1 MKNEIP
7 LPDHLGSKLT
17 TTVCGAGR
25 SMDVRIGTVSHRHDH
40 DLLSVV
46 SVCAQAQR
54 LKRKRNTGV
63 DETVERGDLSN

>member
-25 SMDVRIGTVSHRHDH
+25 SMDVRIGTVSHRHD
-40 DLLSVV
+40 LSVV
-46 SVCAQAQR
+46 SVCAQALRQ
-54 LKRKRNTGV
+54 KRKRNTGV